1 MVDCLHHRKPL
12 QNNQNEIE
20 RIGDKVQKRKKY
32 SKGRDQD
39 WENMMCKRIR
49 YVGRTASTFRQRR
62 TVQGEVKGEGEEA
75 NRTPIIKS
83 PVAFH

>member
-1 MVDCLHHRKPL
+1 MGRHPGKSVIIGYCEKRQANDINKDNMVDCLHHRKPL

-49 YVGRTASTFRQRR
+49 YVGRIASTFR
-62 TVQGEVKGEGEEA
+62 
-75 NRTPIIKS
+75 
-83 PVAFH
+83 